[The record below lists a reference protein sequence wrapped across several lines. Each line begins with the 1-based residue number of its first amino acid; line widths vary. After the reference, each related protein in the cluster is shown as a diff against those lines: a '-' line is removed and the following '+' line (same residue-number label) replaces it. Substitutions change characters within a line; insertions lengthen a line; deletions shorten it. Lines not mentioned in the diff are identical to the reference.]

1 MSLNCLQTENFSISY
16 EYFNYLKIAG
26 RNILTFIKEY
36 KSASINY
43 NQKLKEIY
51 NNYKNESSKLH
62 KEVND
67 KQNIEFTK
75 IFYFVNSIPKIIHV
89 FVDNLTSFTEEIEKK
104 VMQYESLNPDL
115 IVPMCKA
122 NFDLLKNNLIEKG
135 KEINN
140 FKTNYFETM
149 NITEEVIYNY
159 YYSINKKKEL
169 NLSFFIP
176 DEITKEFINKAKEL
190 ENSYKNKINEVRNEE
205 DNFVKL
211 SKFHCESVKKISTE
225 IFDQLKHIILDF
237 LVSLK
242 NIFIIPQNEIDSY
255 LKELIKLESSLKIE
269 NLMEK
274 HYHNDKEYKYLYN
287 PEKYDLRILK
297 KNNINKTNN
306 NINNNNNNNQNKS
319 VNKTYFNEIEK
330 KVIEIDDGYGKDIY
344 IEDENALLTLKKM
357 KDNFELINI
366 KMDFDIEEEKRKTN
380 SLTFK
385 LLSNLIKESKNNNK
399 QETINITENEI
410 KELENLFQKHH
421 NQVIFLQILN
431 RFRSTGRLFMN
442 KKIYEIFSILF
453 NIILDKLDIKR
464 DKDIFL
470 AKNIIILSQTYYR
483 KDDKQKEKD
492 YIQNAIIN
500 HKLFKDHKFW
510 EELFNFEMVKEIQK
524 LNNIDDS
531 YFDEKRD
538 IEEIRENDKQK
549 YGKLAF
555 GQIMTLCNNMI
566 DFGLSSDEVYK
577 VMQPKIEYFQLSPGL
592 IETIKSVLNVNNE
605 TEEKKNINKDNENN
619 IETKRGNDNEKNN
632 KDKSNQ

>member
-1 MSLNCLQTENFSISY
+1 MSLNCLQRENFSISY

-62 KEVND
+62 KEVNG
-67 KQNIEFTK
+67 KQNIEFGK

-140 FKTNYFETM
+140 FKTNYFDSM
-149 NITEEVIYNY
+149 NNTEEVIYNY
-159 YYSINKKKEL
+159 YYSANKKKEL
-169 NLSFFIP
+169 NLNFFIP
-176 DEITKEFINKAKEL
+176 EEIIKVFINKTKEL

-242 NIFIIPQNEIDSY
+242 NIFIIPQTEIDSY

-274 HYHNDKEYKYLYN
+274 YYHNDKEYKYLYN

-297 KNNINKTNN
+297 KNSINNTNN
-306 NINNNNNNNQNKS
+306 NINNNNNNQNKS
-319 VNKTYFNEIEK
+319 LNKTYFNEIEK

-366 KMDFDIEEEKRKTN
+366 KMDFNIEEEKRKTN

-431 RFRSTGRLFMN
+431 KFRSTGRLFMN

-453 NIILDKLDIKR
+453 NIILDKVDIKN

-483 KDDKQKEKD
+483 KDDNQKEKD

-510 EELFNFEMVKEIQK
+510 EELFNFEMAKEIQK

-577 VMQPKIEYFQLSPGL
+577 VMQPKIEYFQLSPDL

-605 TEEKKNINKDNENN
+605 IEEKKNINKDNENN

-632 KDKSNQ
+632 KD

>member
-1 MSLNCLQTENFSISY
+1 MSLNCLKAENFSISY
-16 EYFNYLKIAG
+16 EYFNYLKITG

-43 NQKLKEIY
+43 NKKLKEIY
-51 NNYKNESSKLH
+51 NNYKNESSKLN
-62 KEVND
+62 KEVNA
-67 KQNIEFTK
+67 KQNIEFAK

-89 FVDNLTSFTEEIEKK
+89 FVDNLTCFTEEIEKK

-140 FKTNYFETM
+140 FKTNYFDSM
-149 NITEEVIYNY
+149 NNTEEVIYNY
-159 YYSINKKKEL
+159 YYSANKKKEL

-176 DEITKEFINKAKEL
+176 EEIIKVFINKTKEL

-297 KNNINKTNN
+297 KNNINNTNN

-453 NIILDKLDIKR
+453 NIILDKVDIKN

-510 EELFNFEMVKEIQK
+510 EELFNFEMAKEIQK

-555 GQIMTLCNNMI
+555 GQIMTLSNNMI

-577 VMQPKIEYFQLSPGL
+577 VMQPKIEYFQLSPDL

-605 TEEKKNINKDNENN
+605 IEEKKNINKDNENN

-632 KDKSNQ
+632 KD

>member
-43 NQKLKEIY
+43 NKKLKEIY

-62 KEVND
+62 KEVNA
-67 KQNIEFTK
+67 KQNIEFAK

-89 FVDNLTSFTEEIEKK
+89 FVDNLTSFTDEIEKK

-140 FKTNYFETM
+140 FKTSYFDSM
-149 NITEEVIYNY
+149 NNTEEVIYNY
-159 YYSINKKKEL
+159 YYSANKKKEL

-176 DEITKEFINKAKEL
+176 EEIIKVFINKTKEL

-274 HYHNDKEYKYLYN
+274 YYHNDKEYKYLYN

-297 KNNINKTNN
+297 KNSINNTNN
-306 NINNNNNNNQNKS
+306 NINNNNNNQNKS
-319 VNKTYFNEIEK
+319 LNKTYFNEIEK

-510 EELFNFEMVKEIQK
+510 EELFNFEMAKEIQK

-555 GQIMTLCNNMI
+555 GQIMTLSNNMI

-577 VMQPKIEYFQLSPGL
+577 VMQPKIEYFQLSPDL